1 MRNAQGEAAVW
12 GAHAPS
18 RALFGASPKSLSEKV
33 REGEGALASTRGACA
48 PQA

>member
-1 MRNAQGEAAVW
+1 MRSTYGEATFW

-18 RALFGASPKSLSEKV
+18 RALFGASPKSLFPKA

-48 PQA
+48 PQK